1 MDKNK
6 AVVVTGI
13 GVFTSIGNT
22 RNEFWN
28 SIIEGKSG
36 TRKIQAF
43 DPSGHKSQVA
53 SEVMNYKPEDY
64 FDRKEARKMARVSQL
79 ASSAA
84 IEAVKDA
91 GLDLDKED
99 RLRIGCVIGSAAGD
113 YFHLEEQVLRFA
125 KKGPGSVGPLTVPR
139 VIPNMPACNAAMQLG
154 IYGPNMGVSAACTT
168 GTHSIGVAL
177 GLLRG
182 GMADVI
188 LAGGAESTITPLVL
202 DSYTSMGVLSFN
214 NEFPERASCPF
225 DLNRD
230 GFVIAEGASV
240 LVLETLDHAEK
251 RGAKPL
257 AFLSGFGMTADAYGI
272 AAPEPNGTWAAKA
285 MELAVKDAG
294 LKLNDI
300 GYINAHGTSTIMNDK
315 TETLAI
321 KLAFENR
328 NVPVSSTKSM
338 IGHALGAAGAIE
350 AAATVLAVHH
360 GILPPTINYKTKDP
374 ECDLDV
380 VPNIARAANIKAAIS
395 NSFGFGGQNGVL
407 VFSKA

>member
-1 MDKNK
+1 MNKNK